1 MAVVVQAH
9 FGGLE
14 RPDKTL
20 VFFGDFCFSWF
31 LVQRVVRSKWM
42 VDEDWRTSLFA
53 RLYELEFGS
62 IMYCIY
68 HDIMVFVGGLE

>member
-1 MAVVVQAH
+1 M
-9 FGGLE
+9 
-14 RPDKTL
+14 
-20 VFFGDFCFSWF
+20 VFTFDICLGWF

-42 VDEDWRTSLFA
+42 VDEDWRTSLFT

-68 HDIMVFVGGLE
+68 HDIMVHHSGLE